1 MGAAITLCK
10 RRNMPMAEQ
19 VAPSP
24 EGWFCFHLFRKIDRS
39 ICRQVP
45 SRERQDCLDE
55 FAVLVSVSCIRLQ
68 YEGKGGR
75 CWCRVNGQEADLGLM
90 ILRGCRT
97 GFRRSRPH
105 WRSCTSSTIWSPRSP
120 MSPSPRSV
128 SIPANRRPTVSGSL
142 YQRQSSPPRAGLYL
156 HLPHVENPPTGCQ
169 LVHNSLRPPLDPD
182 A

>member
-1 MGAAITLCK
+1 
-10 RRNMPMAEQ
+10 MAEQ

-39 ICRQVP
+39 NYRQVP

-75 CWCRVNGQEADLGLM
+75 YWCRVNGQEADLGLM
-90 ILRGCRT
+90 ILREMPDGLQEIETSLEKLHLFDHLVPTISYVSVTEVCLYSGDPTTDRGWFSISTPVFTPSRRT
-97 GFRRSRPH
+97 
-105 WRSCTSSTIWSPRSP
+105 SP
-120 MSPSPRSV
+120 
-128 SIPANRRPTVSGSL
+128 I
-142 YQRQSSPPRAGLYL
+142 YL

-169 LVHNSLRPPLDPD
+169 LVHNSLRPPLDQD